1 MLAILRYVEEAG
13 LVGVFDDH
21 ATKVMGE
28 AFDAA
33 RKELYDTGQP
43 DLVYEVIA
51 KRIIEAAKS
60 GERDPEK
67 LRDWALT
74 AFGRKQG

>member
-1 MLAILRYVEEAG
+1 LATILQFIKKAG
-13 LVGVFDDH
+13 LAGVFDDH

-33 RKELYDTGQP
+33 RKALHDAGQP

-51 KRIIEAAKS
+51 KRIVDAAKS

-74 AFGRKQG
+74 AFGRKKG

>member
-13 LVGVFDDH
+13 LAGAFDDH
-21 ATKVMGE
+21 ATKVMGD

-33 RKELYDTGQP
+33 CKDLRDTGQP

-74 AFGRKQG
+74 AFGRKQK